1 MSTVN
6 ASGEIS
12 EGKALSYD
20 QIVKSFGSLE
30 SKLDGIMSIM
40 KELNVKLEQES
51 VSRKRASLIAQRV
64 ALRKAAARKAE
75 EAYVP
80 RKRMEEEE
88 EAPSRKREEEEA
100 KRKKLEELKSRLSEV
115 KSKLSEEATKRREA
129 SAAAPAATG
138 KGNVGEVKEESTG
151 GLTAGAN
158 DMPAYFKEILGADAK
173 FKSLG
178 LLQG

>member
-1 MSTVN
+1 MATVN

-40 KELNVKLEQES
+40 KELNVKLEQDS
-51 VSRKRASLIAQRV
+51 TARKRASLIAQRV

-80 RKRMEEEE
+80 RAK
-88 EAPSRKREEEEA
+88 APMPTGKSEEEEA

-115 KSKLSEEATKRREA
+115 KSKLSEQSKLREA
-129 SAAAPAATG
+129 SAATSKATG

-151 GLTAGAN
+151 GLMAGAN
-158 DMPAYFKEILGADAK
+158 DMPPYFKEILGADAK

-178 LLQG
+178 LLQGG